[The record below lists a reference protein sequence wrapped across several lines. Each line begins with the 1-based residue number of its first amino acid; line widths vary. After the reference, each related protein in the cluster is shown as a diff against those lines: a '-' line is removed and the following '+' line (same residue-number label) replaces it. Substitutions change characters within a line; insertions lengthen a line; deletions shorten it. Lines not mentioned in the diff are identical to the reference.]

1 MPSYLDFDSTKKFR
15 DFILG
20 KTLNQ
25 PNTPDTYQNLNS
37 FSNSNPGDV
46 ESNVSTNRTDQI
58 KSYSGINTYKPSS
71 GTYDDIV
78 EDTRVLSNSLDGLK
92 LYPYFNTVPPEY
104 NLVGIYNTSNYETE
118 SKLFKFAADYLKNG
132 KEGPIQSR
140 ITRNIEKATVGR
152 VRLLDALNGNTTTA
166 INLLTGREPLVDF
179 NNSITVAKTLPGK
192 AIDFL
197 QSVAGLTF
205 PFSEIPGDYLS
216 NPLREPTGVRPE
228 ASTQVGKLLQDVTGV
243 LGSIVGIER
252 RPTLSRKPSDLL
264 IEYMGQG
271 PKQSLFNSLS
281 FSKYAP
287 NYTTTARSQNSS
299 KIFNFIDNAAQ
310 GVRNVLGIEAPSG
323 IAYIGDDRGNDVKFA
338 MNDFNDRPVR
348 SSYYLSLMFDQIST
362 DLFHKNRN
370 VTEGGSLS
378 GNLTWISKNSKN
390 KLGAN
395 NAEYASS
402 EQTKLEDTLST
413 RFGFRDDSILGE
425 TQRILDSMPSDG
437 GASRSHVANVID
449 QTSRLFMDGDVKISR
464 GSAIKYTDK
473 YNSEEAGVE
482 YCRVWTK
489 DRSYMNL
496 SDTMKKT
503 GNIRK
508 FDASVMGGA
517 SRPWNLNMA
526 PMSNGNKSFDGST
539 NIFDGYQYGGGYYAK
554 KYMFSIENLVWKTSN
569 RDGFRVSDLPA
580 CERGPNGGRVMWFP
594 PYDLK
599 ISEQNSAKWEDNNFL
614 GRPEPIYTYQNTS
627 RSGTISFKVVVDH
640 PSILNVM
647 TRDLFKGMTDEESDN
662 YINAFFAGCKDMD
675 FYELMQTYITLDTN
689 DVTLITDYLNGGGV
703 DPQTI
708 TKFNYVSNQPVVES
722 RPPIITE
729 TKNTAVNFET
739 NLFFRNDYPKSG
751 NASGT
756 ESSQSFNSLYNEYI
770 KRKTVYPGELKTDLE
785 DILIGS
791 YSGRNGESDRKTIFG
806 EPYPLDGLIG
816 SAIGNKVNQ
825 IISIQT
831 GKTIDGFTKLESG
844 YTQFNTQIETLKTDI
859 KEGSVG
865 EVTLTVKTTTSEVAE
880 DVYNFYLGVRRG
892 YSIVSDFMGKL
903 AETKTPNLSKKWFTK
918 EKLDQFKNSGTP
930 VEKLSFSFSDFGFE
944 NEGTLNIEF
953 QTNGEKGNIPNPAG
967 DGNLQC
973 NTTITTKKGL
983 KVTAPIAFFCRQSNV
998 KINYTKKGKPQKEEV
1013 PPVNIPSG
1021 TFEPEKTVIPGT
1033 PPKKPS
1039 INLMQDVIMK
1049 LLSECYYFKKL
1060 EEDSPIAFKSLTEK
1074 LKYFHPAFH
1083 STTPEGLNARLTF
1096 LHQCIRPG
1104 DTIPIKGISDSSD
1117 LNARNTTFGPPPICV
1132 MRIGDFYHS
1141 KIIIRDVNISY
1152 DENVWDLNPE
1162 GIGVQPM
1169 IATVTLQVTFIGG
1182 QGLEKPVERLQ
1193 NALSSNFFANTEM
1206 YDPRSTITSTING
1219 KNEEEFT
1226 KEFLE
1231 KLTNFL
1237 PKKNSS
1243 ENDSAKSNGIKQ
1255 DIYIGE
1261 LKDTKLSYTGLIN
1274 ALNYNGKEYI
1284 ERYKSTYNNIIEI
1297 YGNKI
1302 GGLFLSPKYRSVK
1315 DVNVYTPSLI
1325 TFEMFGQYPVSKE
1338 LSQLTRSFK
1347 TAITASITSNN
1358 IGEIIGFNDVLPTK
1372 IHSNSETILK
1382 PYISK
1387 FVIEII
1393 NKFTEITSLKE
1404 LEDKRNEVIEIIDK
1418 FNYIIT
1424 NSEDGKIVNP
1434 NYSGVTLDSFIV
1446 SDFYKEYSPTINHL
1460 TNNHSVFTEDLDI
1473 TSIDFEST
1481 TSYDTSTLSEL
1492 LSILLKDKKF
1502 SDFVTLYKDPIFLP
1516 YHEKMRNKFE
1526 IFVAT
1531 LNKKKFKDKN
1541 FPERTN
1547 TKEVEYVIGA
1557 PSEVT
1562 DNATLKKI
1570 FSPKNKLETT
1580 LNFYK
1585 R

>member
-92 LYPYFNTVPPEY
+92 LYPYFNTAPPEY

-140 ITRNIEKATVGR
+140 ITRNVEKATVGR

-166 INLLTGREPLVDF
+166 INLLTGREPLVEF

-197 QSVAGLTF
+197 QTVAGLTS
-205 PFSEIPGDYLS
+205 PFSEIPGDYL
-216 NPLREPTGVRPE
+216 NDPRRPTNIRPE

-243 LGSIVGIER
+243 LGSMVGIER
-252 RPTLSRKPSDLL
+252 RPTASRKPSDLL

-271 PKQSLFNSLS
+271 PKQSLFNSLA

-299 KIFNFIDNAAQ
+299 KIFNFVDNAAQ
-310 GVRNVLGIEAPSG
+310 GVRNILGIEAPSG
-323 IAYIGDDRGNDVKFA
+323 VAYIGDDRGNDVKFA

-348 SSYYLSLMFDQIST
+348 SSYYLSLMFDQVST

-370 VTEGGSLS
+370 VTEGGSLG

-390 KLGAN
+390 KLGEN

-437 GASRSHVANVID
+437 GAARSHVANVID

-473 YNSEEAGVE
+473 YNKEEAGVE

-508 FDASVMGGA
+508 FDASIMGGA
-517 SRPWNLNMA
+517 SRPWNLNIA

-662 YINAFFAGCKDMD
+662 YINAFFSGCKDMD
-675 FYELMQTYITLDTN
+675 FYELMQTYITLDIN
-689 DVTLITDYLNGGGV
+689 DITIITDYLNGGGV

-708 TKFNYVSNQPVVES
+708 TQFKYVSNPPVIES
-722 RPPIITE
+722 RPPVIKE
-729 TKNTAVNFET
+729 GVNTPVNFET
-739 NLFFRNDYPKSG
+739 TLFFRNDYPKAS
-751 NASGT
+751 NDSGT
-756 ESSQSFNSLYNEYI
+756 ESTQSFNQLYNEYT
-770 KRKTVYPGELKTDLE
+770 KRKTVYPAELKTDLE
-785 DILIGS
+785 DILIGV
-791 YSGRNGESDRKTIFG
+791 YSGKTGESDRKTIFG
-806 EPYPLDGLIG
+806 EPYPLNGLTG
-816 SAIGNKVNQ
+816 SIKTDKVNQ
-825 IISIQT
+825 IISVQT
-831 GKTIDGFTKLESG
+831 GKTINGFTKLDTDYFRFESE
-844 YTQFNTQIETLKTDI
+844 ISLLKTAI
-859 KEGSVG
+859 KDGLVTEA
-865 EVTLTVKTTTSEVAE
+865 TLTVKTSTSEVAE

-892 YSIVSDFMGKL
+892 YSIVSDFMGKI

-930 VEKLSFSFSDFGFE
+930 VEKISFNFSEFGFE

-953 QTNGEKGNIPNPAG
+953 QTNGENGSVANPAG

-973 NTTITTKKGL
+973 NTKITTKKGL
-983 KVTAPIAFFCRQSNV
+983 KVTSPIAFFCRQSNV

-1021 TFEPEKTVIPGT
+1021 TFEPERTVIPGT

-1083 STTPEGLNARLTF
+1083 STTPEGLNSRLTF

-1117 LNARNTTFGPPPICV
+1117 LNARNTTFGPPPVCV
-1132 MRIGDFYHS
+1132 LRIGDFYHS
-1141 KIIIRDVNISY
+1141 KIIIRDVNITY
-1152 DENVWDLNPE
+1152 DGELWDLNPE

-1169 IATVTLQVTFIGG
+1169 IATVTLQVNFIGG

-1206 YDPRSTITSTING
+1206 YDPRSTITSTIDG
-1219 KNEEEFT
+1219 QESEKFSR
-1226 KEFLE
+1226 EFLE
-1231 KLTNFL
+1231 KLTNFV
-1237 PKKNSS
+1237 PKKNKS
-1243 ENDSAKSNGIKQ
+1243 ENDSANSNNVKQ
-1255 DIYIGE
+1255 ETYIGE

-1284 ERYKSTYNNIIEI
+1284 EKYKLTYNNIIET
-1297 YGNKI
+1297 YGDKM

-1315 DVNVYTPSLI
+1315 DVNVYTPSLT
-1325 TFEMFGQYPVSKE
+1325 TFEMFGQYPATNE

-1372 IHSNSETILK
+1372 IHPNSETILN
-1382 PYISK
+1382 PYIIK
-1387 FVIEII
+1387 FVIETID
-1393 NKFTEITSLKE
+1393 KFTEITSLKE
-1404 LEDKRNEVIEIIDK
+1404 LEDKRNNVIEIIDK

-1424 NSEDGKIVNP
+1424 NTEDGKIVTP
-1434 NYSGVTLDSFIV
+1434 NYSGVTLNSFIA
-1446 SDFYKEYSPTINHL
+1446 SDFYKEYSPTINYL

-1473 TSIDFEST
+1473 NSIDFRLT

-1502 SDFVTLYKDPIFLP
+1502 SDFVTLYSDPIFVP
-1516 YHEKMRNKFE
+1516 YHEKMRRKFE
-1526 IFVAT
+1526 KFIT
-1531 LNKKKFKDKN
+1531 NLNKKKFKDKK
-1541 FPERTN
+1541 FPERSN
-1547 TKEVEYVIGA
+1547 DKEVEYVIGT

-1562 DNATLKKI
+1562 DKVTLKKI
-1570 FSPKNKLETT
+1570 LSPKNKLETT